1 MGLQHGGGPP
11 QQNHAA
17 AGEQH
22 PPLPKEAMM
31 NPGDFTPK
39 NSVQSRDYVYR
50 LIISQ
55 LFYDGYQQMA
65 VQLSNMLHPEPPCPP
80 SDRLFNVAM
89 LGLERESEI
98 IDEKK
103 KQSKEK
109 SLLAANPIHGLMTD
123 IGPGMDMEF
132 ETDVE
137 VTAPEPALYETAYV
151 TSHKGACRSGAFSHD
166 GTLCA
171 TGSVDA
177 SIKVLDVDRM
187 LAKSSKDMMLQQQQQ
202 GQPHLQREAD
212 MLPAGH
218 PVIRTLYDHFEE
230 VTCLKFHPRQ
240 NILASGSRDCTI
252 KLFDYSKVSAK
263 KAVRSICDASHIEA
277 LAFHPSG
284 EYMVVGVMQPV
295 TRVYD
300 VNTGQCF
307 VASNPIHQH
316 QGSVVSVDWSADGK
330 MYVTASLDGSIKVWD
345 GVSSN
350 CITTFAQAHEGAE
363 VSSVQFTR
371 NGKYVLSSGRDSLVK
386 LWELSTTRCLIAY
399 TGAGATGKQEFL
411 AQAVFNHT
419 EDFVMFPDEA
429 TTSLCCWDSR
439 SAARRQLL
447 SLGHN
452 GCVRHIVHSPTA
464 SAFLTCSDDF
474 RARFWV
480 KRAY

>member
-1 MGLQHGGGPP
+1 MNQGQPQGLG
-11 QQNHAA
+11 
-17 AGEQH
+17 AG
-22 PPLPKEAMM
+22 
-31 NPGDFTPK
+31 NPNEHNVNVIVGRPDEPDVHTGR
-39 NSVQSRDYVYR
+39 NTTQARDYLYR
-50 LIISQ
+50 LMVSQ
-55 LFYDGYQQMA
+55 MFYDGFSQMA
-65 VQLSNMLHPEPPCPP
+65 VGLTNVIQPDPPCPP
-80 SDRLFNVAM
+80 SDRLYNVVM
-89 LGLERESEI
+89 LGLEREAEI
-98 IDEKK
+98 IEEKK
-103 KQSKEK
+103 RINKEK
-109 SLLAANPIHGLMTD
+109 ILRNPRAPQINNGLLTD
-123 IGPGMDMEF
+123 CGTGIDLEF
-132 ETDVE
+132 ETDVD
-137 VTAPEPALYETAYV
+137 VTSVPEPAIYETAYV
-151 TSHKGACRSGAFSHD
+151 TSHKGACRSGAFSAD
-166 GTLCA
+166 GTLVA
-171 TGSVDA
+171 TGSVDS

-187 LAKSSKDMMLQQQQQ
+187 LAKSGKDPQR
-202 GQPHLQREAD
+202 GAQPDSHQD
-212 MLPAGH
+212 PGH

-230 VTCLKFHPRQ
+230 VTCLKFHPKQ
-240 NILASGSRDCTI
+240 NMLASGSRDCTI

-263 KAVRSICDASHIEA
+263 KSMRSICDASHIEC
-277 LAFHPSG
+277 LTFHPSG
-284 EYMVVGVMQPV
+284 DYLAVGVMQPV

-316 QGSVVSVDWSADGK
+316 QGSVVSVDWSSNGK
-330 MYVTASLDGSIKVWD
+330 TYVTGSLDGSIKVWD

-350 CITTFAQAHEGAE
+350 CITTFAQAHDGAE

-439 SAARRQLL
+439 SAARKQLL

-452 GCVRHIVHSPTA
+452 GCVRHITHSPVS

-480 KRAY
+480 KRSTN